1 MTVDPQWSTPPP
13 PPGQPFGGG
22 REPIRAVDV
31 WVGIAMATLGH
42 LLTIVI
48 TVVALAFRGDVG
60 LIVGF
65 GSQAVLFVACLTLGI
80 VALTRQVRRGLGLGL
95 LIGWGVGVIVL
106 PVVGVGACIYML
118 SRIETG

>member
-1 MTVDPQWSTPPP
+1 VSVDPQWSTPPT
-13 PPGQPFGGG
+13 PPGGPLGDG

-31 WVGIAMATLGH
+31 WVGIGMATLGH

-48 TVVALAFRGDVG
+48 TVVSLAFRGDLG
-60 LIVGF
+60 LFVGF
-65 GSQAVLFVACLTLGI
+65 GSQVLLFVACLTLGI
-80 VALTRQVRRGLGLGL
+80 VQLTRPVRRGLGLGL